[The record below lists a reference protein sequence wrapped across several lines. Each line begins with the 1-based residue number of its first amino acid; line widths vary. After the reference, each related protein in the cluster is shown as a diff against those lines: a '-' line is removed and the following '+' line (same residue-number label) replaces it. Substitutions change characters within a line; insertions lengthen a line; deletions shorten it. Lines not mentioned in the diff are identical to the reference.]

1 MYQVIL
7 LAAGNSSRSG
17 LKYNK
22 VLYGLNNDNTIIYKS
37 ASNFINDDR
46 CNKIFLVC
54 KENEIDIFKKIFKDI
69 NKIEYIIGGKT
80 RQESLKNGLKHINSE
95 YVLIHDGARPNYS
108 MELVNNILE
117 KLHTYN
123 AVIPAL
129 KVVDTIKEVKDNVV
143 VKTINRE
150 VLRSVQTPQGFKTS
164 LILKVH
170 ELAKNNEYTDDSS
183 MVENLSS
190 ELVYV
195 VSGEKNNYKY
205 TEKEDF

>member
-17 LKYNK
+17 LTYNK
-22 VLYGLNNDNTIIYKS
+22 VLHTLDNKPLIYKS

-46 CNKIFLVC
+46 CNKIFLLC
-54 KENEIDIFKKIFKDI
+54 KENEMDTFKEVFKDI
-69 NKIEYIIGGKT
+69 DKIEYVIGGYT
-80 RQESLKNGLKHINSE
+80 RQESVFNGLKCITSE

-108 MELVNNILE
+108 MNLVDEILN
-117 KLHTYN
+117 KLMMYN

-150 VLRSVQTPQGFKTS
+150 ILRSVQTPQGFKTS
-164 LILKVH
+164 LIYKVH
-170 ELAKNNEYTDDSS
+170 QEAITSDFTDDSS
-183 MVENLSS
+183 MIEQLSD
-190 ELVYV
+190 EKVYV
-195 VSGEKNNYKY
+195 VNGEKNNYKY

>member
-17 LKYNK
+17 LNYNK
-22 VLYGLNNDNTIIYKS
+22 VLYTLEDKPLIYKT
-37 ASNFINDDR
+37 ALNFINDDR

-54 KENEIDIFKKIFKDI
+54 KENEIDTFKNIFKKI
-69 NKIEYIIGGKT
+69 NKVEYVVGGNT
-80 RQESLKNGLKHINSE
+80 RQESVNNGLKHINSE

-108 MELVNNILE
+108 ISLVNNILE
-117 KLHTYN
+117 KLNTFN

-164 LILKVH
+164 LIKEVH
-170 ELAKNNEYTDDSS
+170 QRALSNDFTDDSS
-183 MVENLSS
+183 MVELLSN
-190 ELVYV
+190 EKVYV
-195 VSGEKNNYKY
+195 VEGEKNNYKF

>member
-17 LKYNK
+17 LNYNK
-22 VLYGLNNDNTIIYKS
+22 VLYTFNDNTIIYKS
-37 ASNFINDDR
+37 ASNFIHDDR

-54 KENEIDIFKKIFKDI
+54 KESEMSAFKVIFKNV
-69 NKIEYIIGGKT
+69 NKIEYVIGGNT
-80 RQESLKNGLKHINSE
+80 RQESVSNGLKCVNSE

-108 MELVNNILE
+108 INLVNNILE
-117 KLHTYN
+117 KLQSYN

-129 KVVDTIKEVKDNVV
+129 KIVDTIKEVKNNIV

-164 LILKVH
+164 LIVEVH
-170 ELAKNNEYTDDSS
+170 KNAKNNEYTDDAS
-183 MVENLSS
+183 MVESLSCES
-190 ELVYV
+190 IFV
-195 VSGEKNNYKY
+195 VEGEKNNYKY

>member
-17 LKYNK
+17 LNYNK
-22 VLYGLNNDNTIIYKS
+22 VLYTLEDKPLIYKT
-37 ASNFINDDR
+37 ALNFINDDR

-54 KENEIDIFKKIFKDI
+54 KENEIDTFKNIFKKI
-69 NKIEYIIGGKT
+69 NKVEYVIGGNT
-80 RQESLKNGLKHINSE
+80 RQESVNNGLKHINSE

-108 MELVNNILE
+108 ISLVNNILE
-117 KLHTYN
+117 KLNTFN

-129 KVVDTIKEVKDNVV
+129 KVVDTIKEVKANVV

-164 LILKVH
+164 LIKEVH
-170 ELAKNNEYTDDSS
+170 QKALSNDFTDDSS
-183 MVENLSS
+183 MVELLSN
-190 ELVYV
+190 EKVYV
-195 VSGEKNNYKY
+195 VEGEKNNYKF

>member
-17 LKYNK
+17 LNYNK
-22 VLYGLNNDNTIIYKS
+22 VLYTLEDKPLIYKT
-37 ASNFINDDR
+37 ALNFINDDR

-54 KENEIDIFKKIFKDI
+54 KENEIDTFKNIFKKI
-69 NKIEYIIGGKT
+69 NKVEYVIGGNT
-80 RQESLKNGLKHINSE
+80 RQESVNNGLKHINSE

-108 MELVNNILE
+108 ISLVNNILE
-117 KLHTYN
+117 KLNTFN

-164 LILKVH
+164 LIKEVH
-170 ELAKNNEYTDDSS
+170 QKALSNDFTDDSS
-183 MVENLSS
+183 MVELLSN
-190 ELVYV
+190 EKVYV
-195 VSGEKNNYKY
+195 VEGEKNNYKF

>member
-17 LKYNK
+17 LNYNK
-22 VLYGLNNDNTIIYKS
+22 VLYTFNDNTIIYKS

-54 KENEIDIFKKIFKDI
+54 KESEMNAFKVIFKDV
-69 NKIEYIIGGKT
+69 NKIEYVIGGNT
-80 RQESLKNGLKHINSE
+80 RQESVSNGLKYVNSE

-108 MELVNNILE
+108 INLVNNILE
-117 KLHTYN
+117 KLQSYN

-129 KVVDTIKEVKDNVV
+129 KIVDTIKEVKNNIV

-164 LILKVH
+164 LIVEVH
-170 ELAKNNEYTDDSS
+170 KNAKNNEYTDDAS
-183 MVENLSS
+183 MVESLSCES
-190 ELVYV
+190 IFV
-195 VSGEKNNYKY
+195 VEGEKNNYKY